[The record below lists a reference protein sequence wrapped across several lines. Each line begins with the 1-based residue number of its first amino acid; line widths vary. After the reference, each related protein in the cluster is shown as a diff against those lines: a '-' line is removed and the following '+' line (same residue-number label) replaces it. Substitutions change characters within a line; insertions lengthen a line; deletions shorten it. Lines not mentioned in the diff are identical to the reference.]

1 MKKIVAADL
10 DRAAAVWFTLTE
22 NERRPPMTTT
32 INNKAQVSLP
42 SDTEVRVTR
51 DFKAPRKL
59 VWQAHTEPELFQR
72 WIGGYPGWSMPVC
85 EMDVRPGGK
94 YRWRWRSDEDG
105 KEFGFHGDYREVDA
119 PGEMVQT
126 EYYDPGNFGGAMPNT
141 PSITRT
147 TFTEKNGVTTLVT
160 LIAYGSKEARDAAIS
175 TGMTDGME
183 TSYERLDKLLAEQK
197 GG

>member
-1 MKKIVAADL
+1 
-10 DRAAAVWFTLTE
+10 
-22 NERRPPMTTT
+22 MTNA
-32 INNKAQVSLP
+32 INSKAQVTLP
-42 SDTEVRVTR
+42 SDTEVRITR
-51 DFKAPRKL
+51 DFKAPRTL
-59 VWQAHTEPELFQR
+59 VWRAHTEPELFQR

-85 EMDVRPGGK
+85 EVDVCPGGK

-119 PGEMVQT
+119 PGALVQA
-126 EYYDPGNFGGAMPNT
+126 EYYDPGSFGGAMPDT
-141 PSITRT
+141 PSIVRT

-183 TSYERLDKLLAEQK
+183 TSYERLDTLLAGQQ